1 MQVRYCSHELTECS
15 HDHIVPPQGSSTAV
29 LELNDLQIG
38 DYVFTLTVT
47 DGNNQQSTAE
57 VSVAVVEGIH
67 CPGGVLYI
75 SLLSHYY
82 QQRPINHH

>member
-1 MQVRYCSHELTECS
+1 MQVNCCSCELIQCS
-15 HDHIVPPQGSSTAV
+15 HDHIVPLQGSSTAI

-57 VSVAVVEGIH
+57 VSVAVVEGNT
-67 CPGGVLYI
+67 LFWRMY
-75 SLLSHYY
+75 HYY
-82 QQRPINHH
+82 YPITINRGQ